1 MPQLTVITPVY
12 NGMPRLR
19 DTVDS
24 ILAQEGVDF
33 VYHLVSDGSTDGSD
47 DYLRSLTDPRVR
59 VSFQENRGLCRTLN
73 DSMGAARTAYI
84 ARIDQDDLALPDR
97 LRDQVRFL
105 DSHPGC
111 CAVLGNLERFTDSGA
126 NFGSHLSF
134 PAGTAHVPYRSE
146 TFGCV
151 VHSTLMLRR
160 ESFES
165 LGGYRHEMY
174 PVDDYDLLLRME
186 ERFEVGFL
194 TRPLIRY
201 RIHGNAGSFTTSEAM
216 DWKTEFALAN
226 ARSRRAS
233 GRELDMARFQAEWAS
248 RPWHAKLARDLAARG
263 RLRFRKAGL
272 LLGEGHRPSGVW
284 NLALALLLAPRY
296 TSGRVR
302 DMARYRLEPRG

>member
-19 DTVDS
+19 DTVAS

-59 VSFQENRGLCRTLN
+59 VSFQENKGLCRTLN
-73 DSMGAARTAYI
+73 DAMLAADTPYI

-105 DSHPGC
+105 EAHPEC
-111 CAVLGNLERFTDSGA
+111 CAALGNLERFTDSGT

-134 PAGTAHVPYRSE
+134 PSGTTHVPYRSE

-151 VHSTLMLRR
+151 VHSTLMVRR
-160 ESFES
+160 EAFAI

-186 ERFEVGFL
+186 ERFEVAFL

-226 ARSRRAS
+226 ARSRRAGGS
-233 GRELDMARFQAEWAS
+233 ELDMARFQEQWAE
-248 RPWHAKLARDLAARG
+248 RPWHTKLGRELAARG
-263 RLRFRKAGL
+263 RLRFRNAGL
-272 LLGEGHRPSGVW
+272 LLGEGHRPKGLW
-284 NLALALLLAPRY
+284 NLALAGLLAPRY
-296 TSGRVR
+296 TLGRIV
-302 DMARYRLEPRG
+302 DMARYRLKSPG

>member
-19 DTVDS
+19 DTVAS

-33 VYHLVSDGSTDGSD
+33 AYHLVSDGSTDGSD

-59 VSFQENRGLCRTLN
+59 VSFQGNKGLCRTLN
-73 DSMGAARTAYI
+73 DAILGSDTPYI

-97 LRDQVRFL
+97 LRDQVGFL
-105 DSHPGC
+105 DAHPEC
-111 CAVLGNLERFTDSGA
+111 CAVLGNLERFTDIGT

-134 PAGTAHVPYRSE
+134 PSGTTHVPYRSE

-151 VHSTLMLRR
+151 VHSTLMVRR
-160 ESFES
+160 EAFAI

-201 RIHGNAGSFTTSEAM
+201 RIHGDAGSFSTSEAM
-216 DWKTEFALAN
+216 DWKTEFALAK
-226 ARSRRAS
+226 A
-233 GRELDMARFQAEWAS
+233 D
-248 RPWHAKLARDLAARG
+248 
-263 RLRFRKAGL
+263 RK
-272 LLGEGHRPSGVW
+272 SV
-284 NLALALLLAPRY
+284 
-296 TSGRVR
+296 V
-302 DMARYRLEPRG
+302 